1 MAVTVTAQLLDKLRN
16 QILTSLYGRRDG
28 IDKDEYNIG
37 PKDFR
42 VQIENITSTAAST
55 LSNYGIT
62 CLSCTATSSAVYT
75 MTAPV
80 PGVQGRQIF
89 QASTSTLGYAIQL
102 PAGVTIL
109 ATNGSSFNQ
118 MVFYGQGAALELSAI
133 SSLTWATKFT
143 PNSNSSLSTF

>member
-42 VQIENITSTAAST
+42 VQIENITTTAAST
-55 LSNYGIT
+55 IANFGIT
-62 CLSCTATSSAVYT
+62 VLSCTVSSSAIYT
-75 MTAPV
+75 MPAPV

-118 MVFYGQGAALELSAI
+118 MVFYGLGAALELSAL